1 VTVLPFY
8 GSGRPDL
15 FAVERRSMDRPGR
28 VLARLEQVLP
38 ASGAVLD
45 VGAGDGWTA
54 RRLASPTRF
63 VVALEPADG
72 MRAQAT
78 PHRAVAWVAGE
89 AGALPLADGSVDAAY
104 ATWSYFF
111 PSVTDPS
118 RGLRELH
125 RVVRDGGPIV
135 VVSNAGDD
143 GFTALGV
150 HSGGEP
156 LGWFAERGFEVE
168 VIDTSF
174 DLTGEDPQLARA
186 LLGLYV
192 GAEERLPD
200 PLPQRSSYRVAVC
213 TARSRGPEPVRVRA
227 MRASEADEVGRIT
240 LAAYDAYG
248 RMRGPYRDYL
258 ADPRHRLVGSS
269 GLLVAELDDR
279 VVGTITYVVPGDR
292 EWEGRREPE
301 GDAGFRVL
309 AVDPT
314 VEGRGVARALVR
326 ACLERAR
333 EEGRHRLVITSMA
346 WMDRAH
352 RLYEQLGFTPR
363 PDLAVR
369 FPNGDGVAFT
379 FDLTDEAPHRFP
391 PPGPVPDELPWYAD
405 VWAS

>member
-8 GSGRPDL
+8 GSQHPEL
-15 FAVERRSMDRPGR
+15 FAVERRSLDRPGH
-28 VLARLEQVLP
+28 VLARLEQLLP
-38 ASGAVLD
+38 TCARVLD

-54 RRLASPTRF
+54 RRLASPERT

-78 PHRAVAWVAGE
+78 PHPAVLWVAGE
-89 AGALPLADGSVDAAY
+89 AGALPLADGSVDAVY
-104 ATWSYFF
+104 STWAYFF
-111 PSVTDPS
+111 PSATEPT

-125 RVVRDGGPIV
+125 RVVREGGQLV
-135 VVSNAGDD
+135 VVANAGDD
-143 GFTALGV
+143 GLTGLGV

-156 LGWFAERGFEVE
+156 LDWFVDHGFEVE
-168 VIDTSF
+168 VVETSF
-174 DLTGEDPQLARA
+174 DLTGEDPQLAHE
-186 LLGLYV
+186 LLARYV
-192 GAEERLPD
+192 GGEDRLPD
-200 PLPQRSSYRVAVC
+200 PLPQRFDHRIAVC
-213 TARSRGPEPVRVRA
+213 TARSRGPGRVRIRA
-227 MRASEADEVGRIT
+227 MRTSEAEEVGRIT

-248 RMRGPYRDYL
+248 QMRGPYRDFL
-258 ADPRHRLVGSS
+258 ADPRHRLGGSRA
-269 GLLVAELDDR
+269 LLVAELDGR
-279 VVGTITYVVPGDR
+279 VVGTVTYVIPGDA

-309 AVDPT
+309 AVDPA
-314 VEGRGVARALVR
+314 VEGRGVARELVQ
-326 ACLERAR
+326 ACIERAQ

-352 RLYEQLGFTPR
+352 RLYERLGFTPR

-379 FDLTDEAPHRFP
+379 LDLTDAAPHRFP